1 MRRVVRLI
9 VASALLPLFAI
20 TARGQVFDPFQ
31 TNALIG
37 MAKAGNYAAVEERL
51 NEGDSPNSIGEN
63 GVSALIVVSQTGRC
77 DIAVLLLKRQ
87 ARTDIKDREGNT
99 ALMYAAQRGN
109 LPCLEALIAARAD
122 VNAINRQGE
131 TALMKAARSG
141 KVDVI
146 KALIQAKA
154 DVTATDFSGATA
166 LSYAEGARQG
176 QAAEAL
182 RAAGARK

>member
-1 MRRVVRLI
+1 MTRVVRLI
-9 VASALLPLFAI
+9 LASALLPLFAI
-20 TARGQVFDPFQ
+20 TAGGQEFDPFQ
-31 TNALIG
+31 TNALFG
-37 MAKAGNYAAVEERL
+37 MAKAGNYAAVEDRL
-51 NEGDSPNSIGEN
+51 NQGDSPNSIGEN
-63 GVSALIVVSQTGRC
+63 GATALIVVSQIGRC
-77 DIAVLLLKRQ
+77 DIAMLLLKRQ

-99 ALMYAAQRGN
+99 ALIYAAQRGN

-131 TALMKAARSG
+131 SALMLAARSG
-141 KVDVI
+141 KVDAI

-166 LSYAEGARQG
+166 LSYAEGARQR

>member
-1 MRRVVRLI
+1 MTRVVRLI
-9 VASALLPLFAI
+9 LASSLLPLLAI
-20 TARGQVFDPFQ
+20 TARGQQFDPFAG
-31 TNALIG
+31 NAFIEL
-37 MAKAGNYAAVEERL
+37 AKAGNYAAIEDRL
-51 NEGDSPNSIGEN
+51 NQGDSPNTIGEN
-63 GVSALIVVSQTGRC
+63 GATALIAVSQTGRC
-77 DIAVLLLKRQ
+77 DIAMLLLKRQ

-109 LPCLEALIAARAD
+109 LPCLEALIVARAD

-131 TALMKAARSG
+131 TALMLAARSG
-141 KVDVI
+141 KVDAI

-166 LSYAEGARQG
+166 LSYAEGAHQR

>member
-1 MRRVVRLI
+1 MTRVARLI
-9 VASALLPLFAI
+9 LASALLPLLAI
-20 TARGQVFDPFQ
+20 TARGQQFDPFAG
-31 TNALIG
+31 NALIG
-37 MAKAGNYAAVEERL
+37 MAKAGNYAAIEDRL
-51 NEGDSPNSIGEN
+51 NQGDSPNAIGEN
-63 GVSALIVVSQTGRC
+63 GASALIVVSQTGRC

-109 LPCLEALIAARAD
+109 LRCLEALIAARAD
-122 VNAINRQGE
+122 VNVINRQGE
-131 TALMKAARSG
+131 TALMLAARSG
-141 KVDVI
+141 KVDAI

-166 LSYAEGARQG
+166 LTDAEGARQA